1 MDIPVNAQVKAADGS
16 AYGHLS
22 YVILDPRT
30 KRLTHLVV
38 KADKA
43 PHAERLVSIDQV
55 MESTPRLIRVR
66 HSLDELDNLPE
77 FIQHQY
83 FREELP
89 YSDVFVGEPTL
100 LTASLSTHVRR
111 VPIYVPIAVTDMP
124 RGEIA
129 VRRGAH
135 VAAEDG
141 PVGTVDD
148 FLIDPKTDRI
158 THLVLRHGH
167 LWGQSDISL
176 PVDQIAHIAGDTVYL
191 KLNKHQIEQLPAI
204 PVAGG
209 R

>member
-1 MDIPVNAQVKAADGS
+1 MEIPVNAQVKAADGS
-16 AYGHLS
+16 AYGRLS
-22 YVILDPRT
+22 YVVLDPKT

-43 PHAERLVSIDQV
+43 PHTERLVSIDQV

-66 HSLDELDNLPE
+66 HSLDELDHLPE

-83 FREELP
+83 VREDLP
-89 YSDVFVGEPTL
+89 YSDVFSGEAAL
-100 LTASLSTHVRR
+100 LTINPYTQVPR
-111 VPIYVPIAVTDMP
+111 VPAYVPILVTQMP

-167 LWGQSDISL
+167 LWGQRDISL
-176 PVDQIAHIAGDTVYL
+176 PVGEIAHIAENTVYL
-191 KLNKHQIEQLPAI
+191 KLSKRQIEQLPAM